1 MSDDAFI
8 LPGSLSSS
16 PNKRSS
22 SSQFEDRDEDAA
34 QVPSGILPSQPVAI
48 ASEPRDFVPVRVP
61 GRKGLQ
67 TITYTE
73 ANFFHF
79 PEKKTRG
86 AAFQFTDVPLDR
98 HEESMHHAVDFV
110 TRRPENYH
118 LGYGMDVKQCSYFSE
133 GSSVWVLLV
142 SKIPLFFV
150 KWGKVMHALK
160 VERMRICFYI
170 REYHGPTQHILLGL
184 ADVFGSLTSADE
196 IFANHL
202 NCEALPVLF
211 AFMSSLNRS
220 DLPA

>member
-1 MSDDAFI
+1 MSDDTFI

-22 SSQFEDRDEDAA
+22 QLCDEEAA
-34 QVPSGILPSQPVAI
+34 VPSAILPSHPVA
-48 ASEPRDFVPVRVP
+48 SDPQDFVPVRVA

-86 AAFQFTDVPLDR
+86 AAFQFTDVPPDR
-98 HEESMHHAVDFV
+98 HEENMHHVVRFV
-110 TRRPENYH
+110 TRTRENYH
-118 LGYGMDVKQCSYFSE
+118 LGYGMEVKQCSYFSE

-170 REYHGPTQHILLGL
+170 QEYHGPTQHILIGL

-202 NCEALPVLF
+202 NCEALPVRFF
-211 AFMSSLNRS
+211 AFHARAQPL
-220 DLPA
+220 